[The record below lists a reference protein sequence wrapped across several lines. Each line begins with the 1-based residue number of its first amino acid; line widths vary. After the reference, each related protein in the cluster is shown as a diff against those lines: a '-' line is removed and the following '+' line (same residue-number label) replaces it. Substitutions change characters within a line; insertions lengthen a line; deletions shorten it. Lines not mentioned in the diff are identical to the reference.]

1 MTTTE
6 NWYWWATKNV
16 DMLSKNYSFTFIK
29 KYLFFCNLSIFE
41 RFPHLH
47 IFPSLDRRSDLL
59 LSSTIFP
66 RKKSVACISEPRAIS
81 TYIGKSYVGLI
92 AKMIVLFLTFDTYG
106 WEVWTFLRAWALL
119 YSVKS
124 ISRFLSYREDHFVD
138 WQSAAAHENSST
150 FKIIMIP
157 LTVRREPK
165 WKYGT
170 KRLVV
175 QHNEAKHHFLLNYLA
190 V

>member
-1 MTTTE
+1 M
-6 NWYWWATKNV
+6 WWLLLKIDIDGPRRMLTCYQKTIPLH
-16 DMLSKNYSFTFIK
+16 LSKSI
-29 KYLFFCNLSIFE
+29 FFCNLSIFE
-41 RFPHLH
+41 RFPHIH

-59 LSSTIFP
+59 LSIFP
-66 RKKSVACISEPRAIS
+66 GKKSVACISEPRAIS

-157 LTVRREPK
+157 LT
-165 WKYGT
+165 
-170 KRLVV
+170 
-175 QHNEAKHHFLLNYLA
+175 AKIWTTVFEN
-190 V
+190 